1 MQTPTQLVMSSIA
14 SFNSVFLGA
23 LARTAR
29 ERPEQFPL
37 PSELLDRFRQM
48 KVAECR
54 QQGTLS
60 LCLGE
65 AHFSQVEI
73 WKRAE
78 EGISEGEPP
87 QLQECWISPDERVV
101 LAHSLFLVAW
111 HCAHALPSFTH
122 TLFGMDAQV
131 NQLLVQRTGF
141 AKLFRLAE
149 ARVSWIYPRWRERLE
164 IWRGIIDLPSG
175 DRSGVPSPTLRLVQA
190 CASKS
195 LPMVVETFLGGF
207 EGGVV
212 ARSAPVRA
220 SSTLKP
226 TNAAAKRK
234 GQ

>member
-1 MQTPTQLVMSSIA
+1 MSSIA

-37 PSELLDRFRQM
+37 PSDLLDRFSHMRA
-48 KVAECR
+48 AECR
-54 QQGTLS
+54 EQGALNV
-60 LCLGE
+60 CLGE

-73 WKRAE
+73 WRLAE
-78 EGISEGEPP
+78 EGLSDSAPP
-87 QLQECWISPDERVV
+87 ALTECWISPDDQVV
-101 LAHSLFLVAW
+101 LAHSLFFVAW
-111 HCAHALPSFTH
+111 HGAHAMPSFTH
-122 TLFGMDAQV
+122 TLFGMDAKV

-141 AKLFRLAE
+141 ANLFRLAE

-164 IWRGIIDLPSG
+164 IWRGIIDLPTG

-190 CASKS
+190 CASNS
-195 LPMVVETFLGGF
+195 PPMLVEAILGGS
-207 EGGVV
+207 EGGVID
-212 ARSAPVRA
+212 RSAQVRA
-220 SSTLKP
+220 SSTLTP